1 MPRLHVEIERVER
14 AEQDLAE
21 SSTERFDRLAF
32 AERAVALVRPFNT
45 RVAIREGS
53 RRVHVQ
59 AGRQWGRSPDAR
71 WAIVSVPHDA
81 SRRAIATAVL
91 ALHDQTPSPYRGSRA
106 WRLDV
111 LMGLLG
117 SPNVP
122 AAALEHAEDNA
133 RTTP

>member
-1 MPRLHVEIERVER
+1 MPRLNVELERVER

-21 SSTERFDRLAF
+21 SSTERFDRIAF
-32 AERAVALVRPFNT
+32 AERAVALVRPPNT

-53 RRVHVQ
+53 HRVHVE
-59 AGRQWGRSPDAR
+59 AGRQWGRARDAR
-71 WAIVSVPHDA
+71 WAIVSVPQDA

-91 ALHDQTPSPYRGSRA
+91 ALHEQAPSPYRSSRA

-117 SPNVP
+117 SPVVP
-122 AAALEHAEDNA
+122 ATEIEHAESM
-133 RTTP
+133 P

>member
-1 MPRLHVEIERVER
+1 MPRLNIEIEHFER

-21 SSTERFDRLAF
+21 SSTERFDRIAF

-45 RVAIREGS
+45 RVVIREGT
-53 RRVHVQ
+53 RRVHVE
-59 AGRQWGRSPDAR
+59 AGRQWGRAPSAR
-71 WAIVSVPHDA
+71 WAVVSVPQDA

-91 ALHDQTPSPYRGSRA
+91 ALHEQASSPYRSSRA

-111 LMGLLG
+111 LLGLLG

-122 AAALEHAEDNA
+122 ATAIEEAEEDA
-133 RTTP
+133 RATP